1 MPPALQPRHDVL
13 RQPVQPLEVALVALD
28 VGDRHSHL
36 IHAASRCP
44 VELFEQASC
53 IPGVEVMGV
62 APGAVSVVQAQT
74 GEVVEDLDL
83 LSAVRGITV

>member
-1 MPPALQPRHDVL
+1 
-13 RQPVQPLEVALVALD
+13 
-28 VGDRHSHL
+28 
-36 IHAASRCP
+36 
-44 VELFEQASC
+44 
-53 IPGVEVMGV
+53 MGV